1 MGDSVMLKFKRL
13 GGYFCMELNEWWWMG
28 SGIVSAFFVYSW
40 VPKEERSVGTEKWI
54 FIICGAFGFISVA
67 VAVIGSIY
75 FSNKKRIEERRNKL
89 IEQQEME
96 ANKAI
101 AEATAVAAEAR
112 AVAANNRK
120 DKILKNHI
128 NDIDKLERV
137 KSKFENNPDQ
147 LPQNF
152 FEDVDKLASDLL
164 MLSKKEIKQG
174 ARAVGIIK
182 FARMNI
188 YNCFPEPKHKAKSE
202 KIAGN
207 LMKALGRL

>member
-1 MGDSVMLKFKRL
+1 
-13 GGYFCMELNEWWWMG
+13 MELNEWWWIG
-28 SGIVSAFFVYSW
+28 SGMVSAFFVHSW
-40 VPKEERSVGTEKWI
+40 VPKEERSAVTEKWI
-54 FIICGAFGFISVA
+54 FIICGVLGFISVV
-67 VAVIGSIY
+67 VAVVGTIY
-75 FSNKKRIEERRNKL
+75 FSIKKRTEERRNKL
-89 IEQQEME
+89 IEQQEIEASKARAE
-96 ANKAI
+96 ANKAR
-101 AEATAVAAEAR
+101 AEAR

-120 DKILKNHI
+120 EKILKNHI

-164 MLSKKEIKQG
+164 KLSKKEIKQG

-207 LMKALGRL
+207 LMKAIGKL

>member
-1 MGDSVMLKFKRL
+1 
-13 GGYFCMELNEWWWMG
+13 MELNEWWWIG

-40 VPKEERSVGTEKWI
+40 VPKEERSADTEKWI
-54 FIICGAFGFISVA
+54 FIIFGALGFISVV
-67 VAVIGSIY
+67 VAVVGTIY
-75 FSNKKRIEERRNKL
+75 FSIKKRTEERKNKL
-89 IEQQEME
+89 IEQQEIEASKARAE
-96 ANKAI
+96 ANKAR
-101 AEATAVAAEAR
+101 AEAR

-120 DKILKNHI
+120 EKILKNHI

-164 MLSKKEIKQG
+164 KLSKKEIKQG